1 MGSFQKSAWFVLRE
15 ILGLAIIVLLMIGA
29 SRLSAEEPLPSQDE
43 AIARAVENHPDIIAA
58 KAKLALAESE
68 LNGKRMEVSRQVL
81 QGYSGL
87 KNLEAQM
94 SAIKA
99 KLDAVKQEFGHIANA
114 AKARRG
120 IRVGI
125 RTFACRRASAGSSAG
140 SNYAATRANRE
151 GTAIA
156 NWQ

>member
-1 MGSFQKSAWFVLRE
+1 MSSFQKSIWFVLRE
-15 ILGLAIIVLLMIGA
+15 ILGLAIIALLMIGA
-29 SRLSAEEPLPSQDE
+29 SRLSAEEPLPGQDE

-87 KNLEAQM
+87 KNLEAQT

-99 KLDAVKQEFGHIANA
+99 KLDAVKHEFG
-114 AKARRG
+114 
-120 IRVGI
+120 
-125 RTFACRRASAGSSAG
+125 SL
-140 SNYAATRANRE
+140 
-151 GTAIA
+151 
-156 NWQ
+156 

>member
-1 MGSFQKSAWFVLRE
+1 VLRE

-68 LNGKRMEVSRQVL
+68 LNGKRMEISRQVL
-81 QGYSGL
+81 QAYSGL
-87 KNLEAQM
+87 KNSEAQA

-99 KLDAVKQEFGHIANA
+99 KLDAVHHEFDAL
-114 AKARRG
+114 RR
-120 IRVGI
+120 VL
-125 RTFACRRASAGSSAG
+125 C
-140 SNYAATRANRE
+140 
-151 GTAIA
+151 
-156 NWQ
+156 QHLKLK